1 MQVPRCHCRVFI
13 RRTSSKKSRDS
24 TAGNESKTQTGES
37 ASVNQAA
44 DGWRPGVI
52 IAFYDHALYNP
63 YLCLQTR
70 KQMPRGNRRA
80 RGLFTFKDVAIE
92 FSQEEWEC
100 LDPAQKALY
109 RDVMLENYRN
119 LLSLDISDA
128 FTGKRLSPK
137 EEINKEELYNMVIL
151 ERNKSHDIKDFDLM
165 EFWKNMHKFDSQWG
179 YNTRNYQGMP
189 LTYRRNLTH
198 RKDHQHN
205 KSSINFSLKNVS
217 VCDSAYRHF
226 IHGKPLIR
234 NLFKLKN
241 NISHT
246 GNRYMK
252 CFENRIGLSL
262 KIHLAELQRFQTEE
276 KTYECSQVEKSV
288 DNCSLVSSLQII
300 PSSVKNICSQHRKFF
315 KYPLLPTQYSRAH
328 REKAYRCDD
337 CGKTFSK
344 SSNLTNHQRIH
355 SGQRPYKCN
364 ECGKAFNQCSNL
376 TRHQRVHTGEKPYKC
391 NVCGKVCSQNSNLAS
406 HQRMH
411 TGEKPYKCNECG
423 KAFIQRSHLWGHE
436 RIHTGE
442 KPYKCSEC
450 GTAFAERSSLTQH
463 QRIHTGEKPYICN
476 ECGKAFKQCSHLTR
490 HQNIHPGEKP
500 HKCNVCGKTFIQSS
514 SLMEH
519 ERIHTGEK
527 RYKCNK
533 RDKAFIKRSHLWGYQ
548 RTHTGEKPYKCNECG
563 KTFTERSNL
572 TQHKKI
578 HTGEKPYKCS
588 ECGKAFTQFANLTR
602 HQKIHTERKHC
613 QHKIQDN
620 TFIQSLNVGDYQ
632 KTRGR
637 EKHKKYNE

>member
-1 MQVPRCHCRVFI
+1 M
-13 RRTSSKKSRDS
+13 
-24 TAGNESKTQTGES
+24 
-37 ASVNQAA
+37 
-44 DGWRPGVI
+44 
-52 IAFYDHALYNP
+52 AL
-63 YLCLQTR
+63 CQ
-70 KQMPRGNRRA
+70 
-80 RGLFTFKDVAIE
+80 GLFTFKDVAIE

-100 LDPAQKALY
+100 LDPTQKALY

-119 LLSLDISDA
+119 LLSLGEDTFPSEINISDG
-128 FTGKRLSPK
+128 FTGKGLSPK
-137 EEINKEELYNMVIL
+137 EDSNKEELYNLVRL
-151 ERNKSHDIKDFDLM
+151 ERNKSHGIKDFDLM
-165 EFWKNMHKFDSQWG
+165 DFWKNMHKFDSQWG
-179 YNTRNYQGMP
+179 YDTRNYKGVP

-198 RKDHQHN
+198 RKDRQRS
-205 KSSINFSLKNVS
+205 KPSINFSLKNVS
-217 VCDSAYRHF
+217 VCDSAYQHF
-226 IHGKPLIR
+226 IRGKPLIR
-234 NLFKLKN
+234 NFFKLKN

-246 GNRYMK
+246 GNKYMK

-262 KIHLAELQRFQTEE
+262 KVHLAELQRFQNEE
-276 KTYECSQVEKSV
+276 KTYECSQVENSV
-288 DNCSLVSSLQII
+288 DNRSLFSPLQII
-300 PSSVKNICSQHRKFF
+300 PSSVKNICSQYRKIF
-315 KYPLLPTQYSRAH
+315 KCPLLPTQYRRTH
-328 REKAYRCDD
+328 REKAYKCDV
-337 CGKTFSK
+337 CGKAFSK

-355 SGQRPYKCN
+355 SGQRPYRCN

-450 GTAFAERSSLTQH
+450 GKAFAECSSLTQH
-463 QRIHTGEKPYICN
+463 KRIHTGEKPYICN

-519 ERIHTGEK
+519 RRIHTGEK
-527 RYKCNK
+527 PYKCNK
-533 RDKAFIKRSHLWGYQ
+533 CDKAFIKRSHLWGHQ

-563 KTFTERSNL
+563 KPFTERSNL

-602 HQKIHTERKHC
+602 HQKIHTEKKHC
-613 QHKIQDN
+613 QHKIHGN
-620 TFIQSLNVGDYQ
+620 TFIQSSNFEDYQ
-632 KTRGR
+632 KTHGR
-637 EKHKKYNE
+637 EKHNKYNE